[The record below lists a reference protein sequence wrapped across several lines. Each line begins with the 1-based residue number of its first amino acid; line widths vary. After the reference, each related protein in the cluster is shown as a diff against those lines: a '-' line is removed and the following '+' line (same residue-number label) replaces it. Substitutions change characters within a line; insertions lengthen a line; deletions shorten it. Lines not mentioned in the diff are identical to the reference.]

1 MSCIL
6 SVTFSVIASAEEV
19 DVSNIKLTQQQS
31 FNGGTLSGATI
42 NFYPNNNEVEKL
54 EKTFEYQSI
63 RDTNWS
69 NLLTIQ
75 NKNED
80 ILVNKGE
87 KTHVKVNNLY
97 YSMLVQVNS
106 VDESYSYEEYI
117 TRPDGIRAT
126 VNYTDGSSESF
137 NDDVSFVVR
146 KDKTINIDLSFT
158 PSKDVQRIYISLT
171 KNCASEIPYYNSVSY
186 EKTLTFYG
194 GEYEGD
200 DKYQVSV
207 DIQSEE
213 VGLLEGILDKIT
225 SVADSILELPQ
236 KLWNLISE
244 GLKSLFVPSTDYII
258 DYKEDMNNLLERKLG
273 FVYQAITLL
282 DSSWE
287 RVVFSD
293 VTDTIYLPETTI
305 NLPGDTFTFGGFN
318 VKVIPDRFSFMADSA
333 SVIIGIAATFAF
345 INGAKKRY
353 IELMEGVS
361 SQ

>member
-1 MSCIL
+1 MKALQRLSCAFLLSCIL

-54 EKTFEYQSI
+54 EKTFVYNSI

-75 NKNED
+75 DKNED

-97 YSMLVQVNS
+97 YSMLVQVMS
-106 VDESYSYEEYI
+106 VDESYTYEQYI
-117 TRPDGIRAT
+117 TRPGGIRAT
-126 VNYTDGSSESF
+126 VNYTDGTSESF

-158 PSKDVQRIYISLT
+158 PSKDVQRVYISLI
-171 KNCASEIPYYNSVSY
+171 KDCASEIPYYASVSY

-213 VGLLEGILDKIT
+213 VGLLDGILGFVSQIFEKVGNIFDAI
-225 SVADSILELPQ
+225 IELPGKIWQ
-236 KLWNLISE
+236 LIE
-244 GLKSLFVPSTDYII
+244 DGLKALFVPSTDYIL
-258 DYKEDMNNLLERKLG
+258 DYKEDMDNLLEGKLG

-293 VTDTIYLPETTI
+293 VTDTIYQP
-305 NLPGDTFTFGGFN
+305 
-318 VKVIPDRFSFMADSA
+318 
-333 SVIIGIAATFAF
+333 
-345 INGAKKRY
+345 
-353 IELMEGVS
+353 
-361 SQ
+361 